1 MEQQQE
7 TLGIN
12 DLKLMAQVIKV
23 VSTRGAIQAEEMA
36 AVGILYTKLISF
48 IKSATPNELAMPNES
63 AEDEATADSIVT
75 EVTDSSN

>member
-12 DLKLMAQVIKV
+12 DLQLMAQVIKV

-48 IKSATPNELAMPNES
+48 IKSATQNES
-63 AEDEATADSIVT
+63 AESAEGESTADSTVA